1 MNAQSMIIFCFL
13 HDQLLRL
20 YKLSRPTAEYRES
33 KLMQCMVKFDT
44 QSNISLGTT
53 DDYNKKLAIRKITI
67 IVSLSEKGSV
77 SYY

>member
-1 MNAQSMIIFCFL
+1 MIIFCFL

-53 DDYNKKLAIRKITI
+53 DDYNKNLP
-67 IVSLSEKGSV
+67 SEKLP
-77 SYY
+77 

>member
-1 MNAQSMIIFCFL
+1 MITFCFS

-33 KLMQCMVKFDT
+33 KLKQCMVKFDT

-53 DDYNKKLAIRKITI
+53 DDYDKKLAIRKITI